1 MEWSPKQSLSR
12 MWAGRPCRLAQVSGG
27 SPCMFRASVVAVGL
41 HAHPIV
47 VRVRRKQRAMLKG
60 LLIVVGVGLLITST
74 CLGLISNG

>member
-1 MEWSPKQSLSR
+1 
-12 MWAGRPCRLAQVSGG
+12 
-27 SPCMFRASVVAVGL
+27 MFRASVVAVGL